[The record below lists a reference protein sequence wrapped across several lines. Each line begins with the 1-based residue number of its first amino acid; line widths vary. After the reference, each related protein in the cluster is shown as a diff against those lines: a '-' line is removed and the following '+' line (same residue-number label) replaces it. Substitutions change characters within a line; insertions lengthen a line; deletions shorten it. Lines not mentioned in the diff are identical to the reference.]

1 MPEFEIS
8 WEVRL
13 SKNSPGPLTPPSER
27 DLAAAY
33 PAIVERFPLISV
45 TTDGGRTGVIKIS
58 QRTSAGNART
68 AALYIRSGNP
78 FASDAGIAHV
88 LADSSIDVVV
98 SDLTV
103 TNAESGEITVQDK
116 GQYRPAGDDEGQ
128 VGRSGATRGT
138 RRRSRRTVIEPDS
151 GSSDSGEPEIY
162 LHHVVE
168 AEAEEPVAEDPL
180 VQYPEAEEPVAEPE
194 PEESAVVEESEI
206 EGIGL

>member
-8 WEVRL
+8 WNVGL
-13 SKNSPGPLTPPSER
+13 TKNNGEPLTPPDER

-68 AALYIRSGNP
+68 AAMYIRSGNP
-78 FASDAGIAHV
+78 FASDAGVAYV
-88 LADSSIDVVV
+88 LSDATIDVVV

-116 GQYRPAGDDEGQ
+116 GQYRPAGDDAGQ

-138 RRRSRRTVIEPDS
+138 RRRSRRPVEEPVAE
-151 GSSDSGEPEIY
+151 EPEIY

-168 AEAEEPVAEDPL
+168 AVDEEPVAEDPL
-180 VQYPEAEEPVAEPE
+180 VQYPVAEEP
-194 PEESAVVEESEI
+194 EI